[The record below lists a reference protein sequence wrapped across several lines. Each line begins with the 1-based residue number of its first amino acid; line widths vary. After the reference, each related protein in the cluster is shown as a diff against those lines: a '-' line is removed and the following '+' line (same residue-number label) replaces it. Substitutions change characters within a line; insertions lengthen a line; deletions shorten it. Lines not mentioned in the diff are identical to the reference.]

1 MLSPGGKGWITK
13 YFDLVE
19 KDEINLNLKRP
30 KTIGKREFMHLTFTS
45 CGLVYG
51 FPIQLI
57 YGKNLNVSKWTQEE
71 HLKVLLFEAHLMVYI
86 LSNEEREFDKDE
98 FILDLLNFYRLHN
111 VRSLTAVFR
120 KEKPLDTL
128 EKIYSKRVG
137 IKMNLVEN
145 KWWVNS
151 LSNAFSF
158 LDVILFNDYICAKDE
173 DSFINYNGYAQNAL
187 TAIVLAAYADGE
199 IQEKEKMLFNI
210 FLASSGLEDERRERA
225 QEQFKHGAE
234 YDDFS
239 DFVRNH
245 WMLKHFLMDIAAL
258 TIFSGSEM
266 LEEEVVFLKELAR
279 FLECEELLAEEALVL
294 VENFVLKT
302 KDKAIFLSDSGA
314 YEKVYLSFSNRW
326 FKILSRNKD
335 KIALELKESRQLIAL
350 IRKSAKE
357 DLNTEEKERVKE
369 QLKDLAKA
377 VPALTIFLL
386 PGGTILLPL
395 LMKALPELIPTA
407 FRDNQIESEN
417 KDTKEK

>member
-1 MLSPGGKGWITK
+1 
-13 YFDLVE
+13 
-19 KDEINLNLKRP
+19 
-30 KTIGKREFMHLTFTS
+30 
-45 CGLVYG
+45 
-51 FPIQLI
+51 
-57 YGKNLNVSKWTQEE
+57 
-71 HLKVLLFEAHLMVYI
+71 
-86 LSNEEREFDKDE
+86 
-98 FILDLLNFYRLHN
+98 
-111 VRSLTAVFR
+111 
-120 KEKPLDTL
+120 
-128 EKIYSKRVG
+128 
-137 IKMNLVEN
+137 
-145 KWWVNS
+145 
-151 LSNAFSF
+151 
-158 LDVILFNDYICAKDE
+158 
-173 DSFINYNGYAQNAL
+173 
-187 TAIVLAAYADGE
+187 
-199 IQEKEKMLFNI
+199 
-210 FLASSGLEDERRERA
+210 
-225 QEQFKHGAE
+225 
-234 YDDFS
+234 
-239 DFVRNH
+239 
-245 WMLKHFLMDIAAL
+245 
-258 TIFSGSEM
+258 

-407 FRDNQIESEN
+407 FRDNQIESDT